1 MTAGTAPGT
10 AGPRTGLEEL
20 LRAVFAE
27 VLGRDDVGFDE
38 SFFALGGHSL
48 LATRLVHRLRA
59 VTGTEVGPTAVYEA
73 PTVARLAAR
82 LATGAPDRR
91 PPLTARAPHERP
103 ELVPPA
109 PTQQRLWFLNR
120 LRGGEATYTMPVA
133 HRLIGP
139 LDTGAL
145 QAAVDDLVARHES
158 LRTALPDWGD
168 GPQQIVLDPHEA
180 PVSVTVT
187 PVTEQELPGALTAA
201 TAVPFDVCE
210 QTPLRVHLL
219 RLAERDHVLLL
230 LVHHIAC
237 DGWSLAPMLADMG
250 AAYTARLAGAAPRWA
265 PLPVQYADYA
275 LWQQEVLGDE
285 GVEHSVLARSLRFWR
300 GELAGMPDRLH
311 LDCYRERPA
320 VLSDRGAAVERTVPP
335 EVCAGLTALAAETG
349 TSVFMACH
357 AAIAAALTIAG
368 AGTDIAVGTPV
379 AGRTDPALDELVGFF
394 VTTVVLRTRTD
405 GDPTFRELL
414 ARIRSTDLAAFAHTE
429 VPFDRVVRE
438 LNPDRSPAW
447 HPLVQVMLAFQNT
460 PRATLELAGLR
471 VTPHPVRAG
480 STRFD
485 LRFELVER
493 PAAGGGTEI
502 ATSLTHAVDLIV
514 GADAAALLDRV
525 TTLLA
530 AVAADPDL
538 RLGDLGA
545 PRPAAPAAPA
555 PRAVTA
561 GRARPAFVCSPY
573 GQQWVG
579 MGRTMFRTEP
589 AFRAA
594 VEQCSAEF
602 ARHAG
607 FSLVDELFLDEPE
620 ARTGDV
626 GVMQPLVFA
635 VQVGLTRWLAGSG
648 VEPVAVAGHSIGEI
662 AACVIA
668 GILDVPD
675 AARLVHHY
683 SDQQR
688 RVTGSEHGMAVA
700 ELPADELVAR
710 LPAGH
715 DLSVAAI
722 NGPRT
727 TVLAGPVG
735 QLTEVI
741 TALRARDELCALVRV
756 DLAAHSPAIDA
767 VADDL
772 TSAIGRLTPRPNRIP
787 MISSV
792 TGAELDWRTVDAAY
806 FTRNLRHTVR
816 LGDAVAV
823 LLERADVLVEISAH
837 PVLVPA
843 LRQCADAAAGGV
855 EVLATMRNDTDD
867 DRAGPL
873 TTLAALTAPAHPP
886 TT

>member
-10 AGPRTGLEEL
+10 ADTTAHEEL

-27 VLGRDDVGFDE
+27 VLGRDDVGVDE
-38 SFFALGGHSL
+38 SFFAMGGHSL

-59 VTGTEVGPTAVYEA
+59 VTGTELAPTAVHEA

-82 LATGAPDRR
+82 LAAGTPDRR
-91 PPLTARAPHERP
+91 PPLTATAPHERP
-103 ELVPPA
+103 DLVPLA

-120 LRGGEATYTMPVA
+120 LRGGEATYTMPCA
-133 HRLIGP
+133 YRLTGP

-145 QAAVDDLVARHES
+145 RAAVDDLVARHES
-158 LRTALPDWGD
+158 LRTALPDWGE
-168 GPQQIVLDPHEA
+168 GPRQVVLDPHEA
-180 PVSVTVT
+180 PAPVTVT
-187 PVTEQELPGALTAA
+187 AVTEGELAGALASA

-210 QTPLRVHLL
+210 QTPLRVHLF
-219 RLAERDHVLLL
+219 RLAEERHVLLL
-230 LVHHIAC
+230 LVHHTAC
-237 DGWSLAPMLADMG
+237 DGWSLAPMLTDLG
-250 AAYTARLAGAAPRWA
+250 AAYTARLAGTEPRRS

-275 LWQQEVLGDE
+275 LWQREVLGDE
-285 GVEHSVLARSLRFWR
+285 EVEHSLLARSLRFWR
-300 GELAGMPDRLH
+300 GELAGMPDRLR
-311 LDCYRERPA
+311 LDCFRERPP
-320 VLSDRGAAVERTVPP
+320 VLSDRGASVGRTVPP
-335 EVCAGLTALAAETG
+335 EVCARLATLAVETG
-349 TSVFMACH
+349 TSVFMICH

-368 AGTDIAVGTPV
+368 AGTDIAIGTPV

-414 ARIRSTDLAAFAHTE
+414 ARIRCTDLAAFAHAE

-460 PRATLELAGLR
+460 PQASLELTGLR
-471 VTPHPVRAG
+471 VAPEPVRAE

-493 PAAGGGTEI
+493 PSAGGGTEI
-502 ATSLTHAVDLIV
+502 AASLTHAVDLV
-514 GADAAALLDRV
+514 GDADAAALLDRV

-530 AVAADPDL
+530 AVAADPDVRL
-538 RLGDLGA
+538 RDLGA
-545 PRPAAPAAPA
+545 PRSPGPA
-555 PRAVTA
+555 PRAVA
-561 GRARPAFVCSPY
+561 VSRARAAFVCSPY

-589 AFRAA
+589 TFRSS
-594 VEQCSAEF
+594 VEECSAEF

-607 FSLVDELFLDEPE
+607 FSLVDELFLDEPD

-626 GVMQPLVFA
+626 GVMQPVVFA
-635 VQVGLTRWLAGSG
+635 VQVGLARWLSGSG
-648 VEPVAVAGHSIGEI
+648 VAPVAVAGHSVGEI

-688 RVTGSEHGMAVA
+688 RVAGPGHGMAVA
-700 ELPADELVAR
+700 ELPVDELVGR
-710 LPAGH
+710 LPPGH
-715 DLSVAAI
+715 GLSVAAI

-727 TVLAGPVG
+727 TVLAGPANE
-735 QLTEVI
+735 LTEVI

-767 VADDL
+767 ITDDL
-772 TSAIGRLTPRPNRIP
+772 VAAIGTLSPRRNPIP

-792 TGAELDWRTVDAAY
+792 SGAELDWRTVDAAY
-806 FTRNLRHTVR
+806 FARNLRHTVR
-816 LGDAVAV
+816 LADAVAV

-843 LRQCADAAAGGV
+843 LRQCANASGGGAD
-855 EVLATMRNDTDD
+855 VLATMRNDTDD
-867 DRAGPL
+867 DRTGPL
-873 TTLAALTAPAHPP
+873 TTLAALTGAGDVP
-886 TT
+886 TI